1 MIKMLTWR
9 KMVATLG
16 PKSLCLTKGERVTEK
31 CLSHVII
38 VSGSAIDNQVD
49 QGIYPNGSTRN
60 PESTHPL
67 GSQVKAA
74 THQPP
79 LLGPQHE
86 TVYFRDGVRKIDFVL
101 AFDSEKNHL
110 TELRKTFENNL
121 LLEGKWVVFEIM
133 VETSYQQKNEV
144 WKFISYDVL
153 FACWT

>member
-1 MIKMLTWR
+1 MK
-9 KMVATLG
+9 KNGGHYFSLG

-31 CLSHVII
+31 CPSHVII

-49 QGIYPNGSTRN
+49 QGIYPNGSTQN

-101 AFDSEKNHL
+101 AFDSEKNHH

-121 LLEGKWVVFEIM
+121 LLEGK
-133 VETSYQQKNEV
+133 
-144 WKFISYDVL
+144 
-153 FACWT
+153 